1 MAHFDS
7 KYLSDLE
14 NINLATTT
22 LDLKFLFDT
31 AFNQFEDF
39 KSDMQDILGIDV
51 LADVK
56 VKCIDSDN
64 GRTYNASST
73 RRVLIKWVETLLEK
87 IPEQIYTGAFIDFLI
102 AKCSIIDNF
111 HVKSTIET
119 ETTHN
124 TIIRVLLY
132 LIEDFKVNNQ
142 TKKA

>member
-1 MAHFDS
+1 MF
-7 KYLSDLE
+7 K
-14 NINLATTT
+14 NIGTTT

-31 AFNQFEDF
+31 AFDQFQDF
-39 KSDMQDILGIDV
+39 KTDMAELLGADV

-56 VKCIDSDN
+56 VKCVDSEKR

-87 IPEQIYTGAFIDFLI
+87 IPENIYSRSFVEFLI
-102 AKCSIIDNF
+102 TKGVIMNNF

-124 TIIRVLLY
+124 TIIRVLLK
-132 LIEDFKVNNQ
+132 LIEEFKFDAHNG
-142 TKKA
+142 KPK